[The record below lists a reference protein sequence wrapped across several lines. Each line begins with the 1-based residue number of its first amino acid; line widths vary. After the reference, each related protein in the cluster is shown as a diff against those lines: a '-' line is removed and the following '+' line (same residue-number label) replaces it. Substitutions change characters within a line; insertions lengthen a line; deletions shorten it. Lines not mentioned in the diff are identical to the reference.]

1 VCAIS
6 VVCAMES
13 GGFTL
18 LHVSGLD
25 AYCEDEYVE
34 ADFRRILGSNAAE
47 STVAGADA
55 AEAGEG
61 QLYGCENN
69 CGFQATFD
77 VVCEHEKTCDVSA
90 APVAPAAE
98 VPEDAPGAEP
108 AVEVTRSESDDS
120 PGKDA
125 SGGYPVADAATDPQP
140 EAVEAV
146 DDLAADDGVLPFSS
160 FTVVRNKDTL
170 ECKGYCF
177 LGFTSPEAANRA
189 MEKINAGAEVGG
201 CVVKAQISVQKE
213 RHAKPK
219 EEELGDLRLRRQRYA
234 NYGSKK
240 QQLGHVTCSDPTKK
254 AMSVTGK
261 INTVHGT
268 RGGNHQQ
275 FENDLKKTTSGFACA
290 K

>member
-1 VCAIS
+1 
-6 VVCAMES
+6 MES

-34 ADFRRILGSNAAE
+34 ADLRRILGSNGAE
-47 STVAGADA
+47 CPGAGADA

-69 CGFQATFD
+69 CGFQGLFD
-77 VVCEHEKTCDVSA
+77 VVCEHEKTCDGTA
-90 APVAPAAE
+90 AVVAAAAE
-98 VPEDAPGAEP
+98 VPEDASTAEP
-108 AVEVTRSESDDS
+108 AVEATESKSEDS
-120 PGKDA
+120 PAKDG

-146 DDLAADDGVLPFSS
+146 DDLAVDELVGPFAS

-177 LGFTSPEAANRA
+177 LGFTSPEAAGRA
-189 MEKINAGAEVGG
+189 METINVGAEVGG
-201 CVVKAQISVQKE
+201 CVVKAQISVQKQ

-261 INTVHGT
+261 IGTVHGT
-268 RGGNHQQ
+268 RGGNQQ
-275 FENDLKKTTSGFACA
+275 CFENDSKSTKSCFAHA